1 MRDFRLVEQVSRFF
15 DVAVSLAD
23 LVVSGRL
30 EQYPDLELIAATT
43 GGGVALIH
51 NRLDAVQRGRP
62 PAEGVTRAEL
72 RRSPSEYLRN
82 VYVDTANQN
91 PASQLANIELMGP
104 ERMLF
109 GTDSPPL
116 ATPLEEAIGMVRQLP
131 VPRGSAERDPGRQRA
146 AAVRARRGPGM
157 SAGWD
162 DFRAEM
168 HRALAEQVEGRS
180 EPYKALWS
188 QKDPVMVMGAEGGC
202 DRGWEKASAGIDVAS
217 RMIQGGNRTIENLVT
232 TVGDEVAVTVD
243 FEHVILETPGLS
255 LRKTL
260 RCTHAYR
267 VEDGEWRI
275 FLRHADE
282 YDPEGLRA
290 GPPRGGPPGG
300 GPPGGGP
307 PGGGPPEEDRREEDR
322 QEEVR
327 REEARRVEGRQEEDR
342 QEEDRQEEARQEEA
356 RQEEARQEEARRGGG
371 PPGGPPGR
379 GRHREGRRE
388 EPPEEAGQEGPA
400 GRRSARGGPPGRGRR
415 EGPPGGGPPGGPP
428 GGSGGSSEG
437 PPGGGPPGGGPPGG
451 GPPGGG
457 RPGPPGR
464 AAAG

>member
-1 MRDFRLVEQVSRFF
+1 
-15 DVAVSLAD
+15 
-23 LVVSGRL
+23 
-30 EQYPDLELIAATT
+30 
-43 GGGVALIH
+43 
-51 NRLDAVQRGRP
+51 
-62 PAEGVTRAEL
+62 
-72 RRSPSEYLRN
+72 
-82 VYVDTANQN
+82 
-91 PASQLANIELMGP
+91 
-104 ERMLF
+104 
-109 GTDSPPL
+109 
-116 ATPLEEAIGMVRQLP
+116 
-131 VPRGSAERDPGRQRA
+131 
-146 AAVRARRGPGM
+146 M

-168 HRALAEQVEGRS
+168 HRALAKQVEGRS

-217 RMIQGGNRTIENLVT
+217 KMIQGGNRTIENLVT

-267 VEDGEWRI
+267 VEDGAWRI

-290 GPPRGGPPGG
+290 GPPRGGAPGG
-300 GPPGGGP
+300 
-307 PGGGPPEEDRREEDR
+307 
-322 QEEVR
+322 
-327 REEARRVEGRQEEDR
+327 
-342 QEEDRQEEARQEEA
+342 
-356 RQEEARQEEARRGGG
+356 
-371 PPGGPPGR
+371 
-379 GRHREGRRE
+379 
-388 EPPEEAGQEGPA
+388 
-400 GRRSARGGPPGRGRR
+400 
-415 EGPPGGGPPGGPP
+415 
-428 GGSGGSSEG
+428 G

-457 RPGPPGR
+457 PPGGGPPGGGPPRGGPPGGPPGGGPPGGRPFRQEARRWRSEGHRVEVRQEGHRDEVGQEGHRVEVRREGHRDEAGQEGHREEVRREVHRDEAGQEGHREEVRPEGHREGDLQEEALRVAVLLGGGPPGGGRPGPPGR

>member
-1 MRDFRLVEQVSRFF
+1 
-15 DVAVSLAD
+15 
-23 LVVSGRL
+23 
-30 EQYPDLELIAATT
+30 
-43 GGGVALIH
+43 
-51 NRLDAVQRGRP
+51 
-62 PAEGVTRAEL
+62 
-72 RRSPSEYLRN
+72 
-82 VYVDTANQN
+82 
-91 PASQLANIELMGP
+91 
-104 ERMLF
+104 
-109 GTDSPPL
+109 
-116 ATPLEEAIGMVRQLP
+116 
-131 VPRGSAERDPGRQRA
+131 
-146 AAVRARRGPGM
+146 M

-217 RMIQGGNRTIENLVT
+217 KMIRGGNRTIENLVT
-232 TVGDEVAVTVD
+232 RVGDEVAVTVD

-290 GPPRGGPPGG
+290 GPPGG
-300 GPPGGGP
+300 
-307 PGGGPPEEDRREEDR
+307 
-322 QEEVR
+322 
-327 REEARRVEGRQEEDR
+327 
-342 QEEDRQEEARQEEA
+342 
-356 RQEEARQEEARRGGG
+356 
-371 PPGGPPGR
+371 
-379 GRHREGRRE
+379 
-388 EPPEEAGQEGPA
+388 
-400 GRRSARGGPPGRGRR
+400 
-415 EGPPGGGPPGGPP
+415 
-428 GGSGGSSEG
+428 G

-457 RPGPPGR
+457 PPRGGPPGGGPPGGPPGGGPPGGGR
-464 AAAG
+464 PVR

>member
-1 MRDFRLVEQVSRFF
+1 
-15 DVAVSLAD
+15 
-23 LVVSGRL
+23 
-30 EQYPDLELIAATT
+30 
-43 GGGVALIH
+43 
-51 NRLDAVQRGRP
+51 
-62 PAEGVTRAEL
+62 
-72 RRSPSEYLRN
+72 
-82 VYVDTANQN
+82 
-91 PASQLANIELMGP
+91 MGP

-131 VPRGSAERDPGRQRA
+131 VAGGSTGSHPGRQRA

-168 HRALAEQVEGRS
+168 HRALAKQVEGRS

-217 RMIQGGNRTIENLVT
+217 KMIQGGNRTIENLVT

-290 GPPRGGPPGG
+290 GPPRGGG
-300 GPPGGGP
+300 
-307 PGGGPPEEDRREEDR
+307 
-322 QEEVR
+322 
-327 REEARRVEGRQEEDR
+327 
-342 QEEDRQEEARQEEA
+342 
-356 RQEEARQEEARRGGG
+356 
-371 PPGGPPGR
+371 
-379 GRHREGRRE
+379 
-388 EPPEEAGQEGPA
+388 
-400 GRRSARGGPPGRGRR
+400 
-415 EGPPGGGPPGGPP
+415 
-428 GGSGGSSEG
+428 
-437 PPGGGPPGGGPPGG
+437 PGGGPPGGGPPGG
-451 GPPGGG
+451 GPPGGRREGDRQEEVRREEARRVEAAG
-457 RPGPPGR
+457 RAAGGGPPGGGPPPEAR
-464 AAAG
+464 REEGRQVEVRQEGHRDEAGQEGHREEDRPEGHRDEAGQEGHREEDRQEVRRDEAGEEGHREEVRPEGPGRGTSRRRPSGWRSSWRRPSGRRPAWPARSGGSWVRSCGRGRRPRVGAPETLASSPPAGARSPFWSR

>member
-1 MRDFRLVEQVSRFF
+1 
-15 DVAVSLAD
+15 
-23 LVVSGRL
+23 
-30 EQYPDLELIAATT
+30 
-43 GGGVALIH
+43 
-51 NRLDAVQRGRP
+51 
-62 PAEGVTRAEL
+62 
-72 RRSPSEYLRN
+72 
-82 VYVDTANQN
+82 
-91 PASQLANIELMGP
+91 
-104 ERMLF
+104 
-109 GTDSPPL
+109 
-116 ATPLEEAIGMVRQLP
+116 
-131 VPRGSAERDPGRQRA
+131 
-146 AAVRARRGPGM
+146 M

-307 PGGGPPEEDRREEDR
+307 PGGGRR
-322 QEEVR
+322 EVR
-327 REEARRVEGRQEEDR
+327 REGA
-342 QEEDRQEEARQEEA
+342 RQEEARQEEA
-356 RQEEARQEEARRGGG
+356 RQEEARQEEARQ
-371 PPGGPPGR
+371 
-379 GRHREGRRE
+379 
-388 EPPEEAGQEGPA
+388 EEARQEEARQEEARQEARTAGTRPA
-400 GRRSARGGPPGRGRR
+400 G
-415 EGPPGGGPPGGPP
+415 GPPGGGPPGGPP
-428 GGSGGSSEG
+428 GRRAGQEGHREEVRPEVHREEAGQEGHRVEVRPRRSSGRVRRDEGGWRSSGRRPSRVAVLLEEALREEAGLARQVGRQLGKELWGRGSGRRRRSLVVHQQVRALLFGAGEHLH
-437 PPGGGPPGGGPPGG
+437 
-451 GPPGGG
+451 
-457 RPGPPGR
+457 RPVADDPHDGALRLTQLAHPAR
-464 AAAG
+464 AEDDLAGTWEAVRLP